1 MKCGSL
7 QWIPMFFG
15 QCLKVNDGPSVIG
28 RRLGS
33 RAETGGWWVG
43 RWNSATKKYGF
54 TQGKHGDTER
64 IRICRIWYVYIYIIY
79 KYIYNIYILCI
90 RVVEVYIEKHQ
101 KDATTWHYLN
111 AIHHYLGG
119 MLLFCLFW
127 VAICVYVYIYMEYNG
142 NMICFI
148 CFCLWTNDVGVMKI
162 NLRISQL
169 RCWAIQILLDWSI
182 PSGHLT

>member
-1 MKCGSL
+1 
-7 QWIPMFFG
+7 MFFG

-64 IRICRIWYVYIYIIY
+64 IRICRIWYVYIYILY
-79 KYIYNIYILCI
+79 MNIYIIYIYIMYTCCRSIHRKTPKRCNNMTLSQCNSSLFGWDVTFLSFLGCYLCI
-90 RVVEVYIEKHQ
+90 RI
-101 KDATTWHYLN
+101 
-111 AIHHYLGG
+111 
-119 MLLFCLFW
+119 
-127 VAICVYVYIYMEYNG
+127 YIYMEYNG

-162 NLRISQL
+162 NLSISQL